1 MKLVLAWLEIHRDDV
16 MADWQ
21 LAASGQQPF
30 KIDPL
35 R

>member
-1 MKLVLAWLEIHRDDV
+1 MRLVQAWIEIHRDDLLANWK
-16 MADWQ
+16 MAVE
-21 LAASGQQPF
+21 GQQPF